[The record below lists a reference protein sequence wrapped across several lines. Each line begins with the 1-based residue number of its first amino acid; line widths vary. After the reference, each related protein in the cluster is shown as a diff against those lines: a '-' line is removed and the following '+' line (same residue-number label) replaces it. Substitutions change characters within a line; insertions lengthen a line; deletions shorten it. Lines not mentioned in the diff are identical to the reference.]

1 MQAITEFKLV
11 KKNVQNT
18 KKGNEINNLGIL
30 LKKPSPKKFAE
41 EREKTFSAY
50 GSNARA
56 IIDAKIKVESA
67 RRALDVYVRLEKE
80 AEREMDAHNEKL
92 KKALI
97 KFSAMSQRADSLEE
111 ILVVC
116 IFLFNV
122 LLIFQ

>member
-1 MQAITEFKLV
+1 MQATTEFKLV

-67 RRALDVYVRLEKE
+67 RRALEVYVRLEKE